1 MLNRVL
7 NGRYR
12 IVRKVGSGGMAD
24 VYEAFDL
31 VEEGRIVA
39 VKVLKP
45 EYSSD
50 PQYLRRL
57 TREAQA
63 MVSLKNDHVVSLFD
77 MGNDGDIHYLVL
89 EYVDGRT
96 LREYMDEV
104 GRLEPQEA
112 VAIVCDVL
120 DGLAHAHK
128 RGLIHRD
135 VKPQNIMM
143 TEEGVIKLTD
153 FGIAK
158 FAGSTT
164 KTYEGG
170 EAMGSVYYISPEQAK
185 GELVDAQTDIYSVG
199 IMLYEMLTGEPP
211 FSGENAV
218 QVALKHINDS
228 IRPLHNVDDK
238 ISLALSDVVA
248 RATVKDRSIRYSSA
262 EVMRNDLRRALK
274 NPLSR
279 FAKITREEQ
288 KVISSGESEQ
298 ASETRS
304 QGYFREHLPHF
315 AIIGAVVGVI
325 AVFLVM
331 FIISMSK
338 VENHAS
344 KVPNLLGYT
353 VEAAGEY
360 AKNREFTVRVSG
372 SEPSDEYAEGEI
384 CGQDPAAQT
393 KAEKGTVI
401 NVTVSTGNPVRTVP
415 DLLGYTVE
423 EAERA
428 LKAADLM
435 LDSHIEYFMDNTS
448 PVGTVIRQS
457 TKPGETLM
465 VGEVVSITV
474 CGDPSV
480 ETAAIPNVSGLT
492 VNAAIEKLKRAGFEN
507 YCIIVRTPEELGRE
521 YADSTVVSQ
530 SPTGGIDVI
539 VDTIRAEL
547 YVYRA
552 DHGGYKAQFGE
563 NVTLPNEKN
572 SVEICILTSLGEVV
586 LYRDEFPAGSHTLP
600 FTGYYWEKGSFTC
613 IIYVNGEVFTT
624 FTKDFA

>member
-7 NGRYR
+7 NERYR

-39 VKVLKP
+39 IKVLKP

-57 TREAQA
+57 SREAQA

-77 MGNDGDIHYLVL
+77 MGTDGDIHYLVL

-104 GRLEPQEA
+104 GKLEPQEA

-170 EAMGSVYYISPEQAK
+170 EAMGSVFYISPEQAK
-185 GELVDAQTDIYSVG
+185 GELVDAQADLYSVG
-199 IMLYEMLTGEPP
+199 VMLYEMLAGEPP

-218 QVALKHINDS
+218 QVALKHINDD
-228 IRPLHNVDDK
+228 IKPLHEVDDK
-238 ISLALSDVVA
+238 ISIALSDVVA

-279 FAKITREEQ
+279 FAKIRRDELKNLSEGEGQNEEV
-288 KVISSGESEQ
+288 KKGFI
-298 ASETRS
+298 
-304 QGYFREHLPHF
+304 REHFNEVIHSFSISIREIPMESNIFIWNLVNNYYYFIICCAALGIPTF
-315 AIIGAVVGVI
+315 AIIINNDIV
-325 AVFLVM
+325 
-331 FIISMSK
+331 FIICVCSINSF
-338 VENHAS
+338 
-344 KVPNLLGYT
+344 Y
-353 VEAAGEY
+353 
-360 AKNREFTVRVSG
+360 RELRRN
-372 SEPSDEYAEGEI
+372 I
-384 CGQDPAAQT
+384 L
-393 KAEKGTVI
+393 
-401 NVTVSTGNPVRTVP
+401 TGKSSNS
-415 DLLGYTVE
+415 L
-423 EAERA
+423 
-428 LKAADLM
+428 
-435 LDSHIEYFMDNTS
+435 
-448 PVGTVIRQS
+448 
-457 TKPGETLM
+457 
-465 VGEVVSITV
+465 
-474 CGDPSV
+474 
-480 ETAAIPNVSGLT
+480 
-492 VNAAIEKLKRAGFEN
+492 
-507 YCIIVRTPEELGRE
+507 YC
-521 YADSTVVSQ
+521 
-530 SPTGGIDVI
+530 SPT
-539 VDTIRAEL
+539 
-547 YVYRA
+547 
-552 DHGGYKAQFGE
+552 
-563 NVTLPNEKN
+563 
-572 SVEICILTSLGEVV
+572 
-586 LYRDEFPAGSHTLP
+586 
-600 FTGYYWEKGSFTC
+600 
-613 IIYVNGEVFTT
+613 
-624 FTKDFA
+624 

>member
-7 NGRYR
+7 NDRYR

-39 VKVLKP
+39 IKVLKP

-57 TREAQA
+57 SREAQA

-77 MGNDGDIHYLVL
+77 MGTDGDIHYLVL

-104 GRLEPQEA
+104 GKLEPQEA

-170 EAMGSVYYISPEQAK
+170 EAMGSVFYISPEQAK
-185 GELVDAQTDIYSVG
+185 GELVDAQADLYSVG
-199 IMLYEMLTGEPP
+199 VMLYEMLAGEPP

-218 QVALKHINDS
+218 QVALKHINDD
-228 IRPLHNVDDK
+228 IKPLHEVDDK
-238 ISLALSDVVA
+238 ISIALSDVVA

-262 EVMRNDLRRALK
+262 EAMRNDLRRALK

-279 FAKITREEQ
+279 FAKIRRDELKTLSEGEEQ
-288 KVISSGESEQ
+288 NGEGSEK
-298 ASETRS
+298 
-304 QGYFREHLPHF
+304 GFIREHFPHF

-331 FIISMSK
+331 FLISMSK
-338 VENHAS
+338 VSDHGS

-353 VEAAGEY
+353 VEAARDY
-360 AKNREFTVRVSG
+360 AENREFIIEVVG
-372 SEPSDEYAEGEI
+372 SEPSDEYPEGEI
-384 CGQDPAAQT
+384 CAQDPAAQA
-393 KAEKGTVI
+393 KAEKGAVI
-401 NVTVSTGNPVRTVP
+401 SVTVSTGNPERIVP
-415 DLLGYTVE
+415 TLTGMTVE

-428 LKAADLM
+428 LKAVDLM
-435 LDSHIEYFMDNTS
+435 LDSHIEYFMDNAY
-448 PVGTVIRQS
+448 PIGTVIRQS
-457 TKPGETLM
+457 TKAGETLM
-465 VGEVVSITV
+465 VGELVSITV

-480 ETAAIPNVSGLT
+480 ETTAMPNVSGLN
-492 VNAAIEKLKRAGFEN
+492 VSAAIQRLKAAGFDN
-507 YCIIVRTPEELGRE
+507 YCITVKTAEELGKE
-521 YADSTVVSQ
+521 YADNTVVSQ

-539 VDTIRAEL
+539 GNTIRAEL
-547 YVYRA
+547 CIFRS
-552 DHGGYKAQFGE
+552 DRGSYKAQFGE
-563 NVTLPNEKN
+563 NVTLPNEMN
-572 SVEICILTSLGEVV
+572 TVEVCMLTSMGEVV
-586 LYRDEFPAGSHTLP
+586 LFRGEFPEGTRTLP
-600 FTGYYWEKGSFTC
+600 FTGYYWEEGSFTC
-613 IIYVNGEVFTT
+613 IIYVNGEVSSTII
-624 FTKDFA
+624 KDFA